1 MIVGLG
7 CDIVEIDRIQKAYSD
22 RGKRF
27 AEVVLS
33 EKELKV
39 FEERYVLS
47 PERGIRYIAGRWAA
61 KEAFSKAMGTG
72 VRGVVRL
79 RDISVL
85 NNELGAPYLEFSGD
99 LGAEIREKRLRFFLS
114 ISDSTTVSVAFVVSE
129 RID

>member
-1 MIVGLG
+1 MVAGLG

-33 EKELKV
+33 EEELKV
-39 FEERYVLS
+39 FEERYTLS

-72 VRGVVRL
+72 VR
-79 RDISVL
+79 
-85 NNELGAPYLEFSGD
+85 
-99 LGAEIREKRLRFFLS
+99 
-114 ISDSTTVSVAFVVSE
+114 
-129 RID
+129 

>member
-1 MIVGLG
+1 MVAGLG

-33 EKELKV
+33 EEELKV
-39 FEERYVLS
+39 FEERYTLS

-85 NNELGAPYLEFSGD
+85 NNELGAPYLKFSGA
-99 LGAEIREKRLRFFLS
+99 LEAEIKEKRLRFFLS
-114 ISDSTTVSVAFVVSE
+114 ISDSTTVSMAFVVSE